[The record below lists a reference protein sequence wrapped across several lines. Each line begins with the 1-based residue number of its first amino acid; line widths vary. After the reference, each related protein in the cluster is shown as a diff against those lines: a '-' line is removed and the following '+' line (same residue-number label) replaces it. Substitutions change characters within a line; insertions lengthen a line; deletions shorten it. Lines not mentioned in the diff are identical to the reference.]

1 MLGMKMTHCIVR
13 LALIVCLAAAAGCGL
28 RIAARPAPLPAS
40 ASSPPEPVNA
50 CELISE
56 PGEPV
61 GTVALSE
68 PVDPSHAPYP
78 SNESERLLFR
88 QLYETLVRVNCDGR
102 VVPGLADSWKFDANA
117 RAWIVTLRPNPRFSD
132 GTPVTAAD
140 VASAWSNGGRL
151 VRSVRAVDDRTLEIT
166 LRNPS
171 ADAPLPL
178 AHTDL
183 AIARRIPGSRWPL
196 GTRAATVASD
206 GPLEITVENPSPV
219 RFVLARNR
227 DVRDLLDQGVD
238 LLLTRDERALDYGA
252 TLPQFVSLPLAWQRT
267 RVLLTPGRTARSLS
281 TEERQSLADDAVQG
295 PARGAAGPFW
305 WQWLPECEI
314 ANSPKRDPSPSSTG
328 RIVYDGSDS
337 AARELAER
345 LVALARTSGTSA
357 NRPYQS
363 ASGLT
368 GDALVQARRR
378 GADAA
383 YIISLDTR
391 PLDPCR
397 EMQALVDNAGWIDPE
412 TIIPLVDTRLE
423 AIVRRG
429 RSGVTVDGDGGLLL
443 GVPGR

>member
-1 MLGMKMTHCIVR
+1 LLRMRMTQCIAR
-13 LALIVCLAAAAGCGL
+13 FALIVCLVAASGCGPRL
-28 RIAARPAPLPAS
+28 TARPVPLPAS
-40 ASSPPEPVNA
+40 ASSTPEPVNA
-50 CELISE
+50 CALISE

-61 GTVALSE
+61 GTVALNE
-68 PVDPSHAPYP
+68 PIDPSHAPYP
-78 SNESERLLFR
+78 ANESERLLFR
-88 QLYETLVRVNCDGR
+88 QLYETLVRVNCDGHA
-102 VVPGLADSWKFDANA
+102 VPGLADSWRFDTNA
-117 RAWIVTLRPNPRFSD
+117 RAWSVTLRPNARFSD

-140 VASAWSNGGRL
+140 VASALSTRDRF
-151 VRSVRAVDDRTLEIT
+151 VQSVHAVDDRTLEIT

-196 GTRAATVASD
+196 GTQAARVAMD
-206 GPLEITVENPSPV
+206 GPSEITVENPFLV
-219 RFVLARNR
+219 RFVLAPNR

-238 LLLTRDERALDYGA
+238 LLLTRDERALDYAA
-252 TLPQFVSLPLAWQRT
+252 TLPQFASLPLAWQRT

-281 TEERQSLADDAVQG
+281 PEERQSLADDAVQG
-295 PARGAAGPFW
+295 PARGATGPFW
-305 WQWLPECEI
+305 WQSLPDCEI
-314 ANSPKRDPSPSSTG
+314 ANSPKRDPSPSTTG
-328 RIVYDGSDS
+328 RIVYDASDS
-337 AARELAER
+337 VARELAER

-368 GDALVQARRR
+368 GDALAQARRR

-397 EMQALVDNAGWIDPE
+397 EMQALVGNMGWIDPE
-412 TIIPLVDTRLE
+412 TIVPLVDTRLQ

-429 RSGVTVDGDGGLLL
+429 RSGLIVDGDGGILL
-443 GVPGR
+443 GAHGR

>member
-1 MLGMKMTHCIVR
+1 
-13 LALIVCLAAAAGCGL
+13 
-28 RIAARPAPLPAS
+28 
-40 ASSPPEPVNA
+40 
-50 CELISE
+50 
-56 PGEPV
+56 
-61 GTVALSE
+61 VALSE

-88 QLYETLVRVNCDGR
+88 QLYETLVRVNCDGHA
-102 VVPGLADSWKFDANA
+102 VPGLADSWRFDTNA
-117 RAWIVTLRPNPRFSD
+117 QAWIVTLRPNARFSD
-132 GTPVTAAD
+132 GTPVTTAD
-140 VASAWSNGGRL
+140 VASAWSTSDRF
-151 VRSVRAVDDRTLEIT
+151 VQSVHAVDDRTLEIT

-171 ADAPLPL
+171 ADTPLPL

-196 GTRAATVASD
+196 GTQAARVAMD
-206 GPLEITVENPSPV
+206 GPSEITVENPFLV
-219 RFVLARNR
+219 RFLLAPNR

-238 LLLTRDERALDYGA
+238 LLLTRDERALDYAA
-252 TLPQFVSLPLAWQRT
+252 TLPQFASLPLAWQRT

-281 TEERQSLADDAVQG
+281 PEERQSLADDAVQG
-295 PARGAAGPFW
+295 PARGATGPFW
-305 WQWLPECEI
+305 WQSLGECKI

-328 RIVYDGSDS
+328 RIVYDASDG
-337 AARELAER
+337 AAGELAER

-368 GDALVQARRR
+368 GDALAQARRR

-397 EMQALVDNAGWIDPE
+397 EMQALVGNMGWIDPE
-412 TIIPLVDTRLE
+412 TIVPLVDTRLQ

-429 RSGVTVDGDGGLLL
+429 RSGVIVDGDGGILL
-443 GVPGR
+443 GAHRR

>member
-1 MLGMKMTHCIVR
+1 MLRMRMTHCIAR
-13 LALIVCLAAAAGCGL
+13 YALIVCLVAASGCGPRL
-28 RIAARPAPLPAS
+28 TARPVPLPRS
-40 ASSPPEPVNA
+40 ASSTPELANA
-50 CELISE
+50 CALISE

-68 PVDPSHAPYP
+68 TVDPSHAPYP

-88 QLYETLVRVNCDGR
+88 QLYETLVRVNCDGHA
-102 VVPGLADSWKFDANA
+102 VPGLADSWRFDTNA
-117 RAWIVTLRPNPRFSD
+117 RAWIVTLRPNARFSD
-132 GTPVTAAD
+132 GTPVTTAD
-140 VASAWSNGGRL
+140 VASAWSTGDRF
-151 VRSVRAVDDRTLEIT
+151 VQSVHAVDDRTLEIK

-171 ADAPLPL
+171 GDTPLPL

-196 GTRAATVASD
+196 GTQAARVAME
-206 GPLEITVENPSPV
+206 GPSEITVENPFIV
-219 RFVLARNR
+219 RFVLAPNR

-238 LLLTRDERALDYGA
+238 LLLTRDERALDYAA
-252 TLPQFVSLPLAWQRT
+252 TLPQFASLPLAWRRT

-281 TEERQSLADDAVQG
+281 PEERQSLADDAVQG
-295 PARGAAGPFW
+295 PARGATGPFW
-305 WQWLPECEI
+305 WQSLPECEI
-314 ANSPKRDPSPSSTG
+314 ANTPKRDTPPSTAG
-328 RIVYDGSDS
+328 RIVYDASDS

-368 GDALVQARRR
+368 GDALDQARRR

-397 EMQALVDNAGWIDPE
+397 EMQALVGNMGWIDPE
-412 TIIPLVDTRLE
+412 TIVPLVDTRLQ

-429 RSGVTVDGDGGLLL
+429 RSGVIVDGDGGMLL
-443 GVPGR
+443 GAHGR

>member
-1 MLGMKMTHCIVR
+1 MLRMRMTHCIAR
-13 LALIVCLAAAAGCGL
+13 FGFIVCLVAASGCGPRL
-28 RIAARPAPLPAS
+28 TARPVPLSAPAS
-40 ASSPPEPVNA
+40 STPEPVNA
-50 CELISE
+50 CALISE

-61 GTVALSE
+61 ETVALSE

-88 QLYETLVRVNCDGR
+88 QLYETLVRVNCDGHA
-102 VVPGLADSWKFDANA
+102 VPGLADSWRFDTNG
-117 RAWIVTLRPNPRFSD
+117 RAWIVTLRPNARFSD
-132 GTPVTAAD
+132 GTPVTTAD
-140 VASAWSNGGRL
+140 VASAWSTGNRF
-151 VRSVRAVDDRTLEIT
+151 VQSVHAVDDRTLEIT
-166 LRNPS
+166 LRDPR
-171 ADAPLPL
+171 ADTPLPL

-196 GTRAATVASD
+196 GTQAARVAMD
-206 GPLEITVENPSPV
+206 GPSEITVENPFLV
-219 RFVLARNR
+219 RFVLAPNR

-238 LLLTRDERALDYGA
+238 FLLTRDERALDYAA
-252 TLPQFVSLPLAWQRT
+252 TLSQFVSLPLAWQRT
-267 RVLLTPGRTARSLS
+267 RVLLTPGRAPRSLS
-281 TEERQSLADDAVQG
+281 PEERQSLADDAVQG
-295 PARGAAGPFW
+295 PARGATGPFW
-305 WQWLPECEI
+305 WQSLPECEI
-314 ANSPKRDPSPSSTG
+314 ANSPKRGPSTSTTG
-328 RIVYDGSDS
+328 RIVYDASDS

-368 GDALVQARRR
+368 GDALAQARRR

-397 EMQALVDNAGWIDPE
+397 EMQALVGNMGWIDPE
-412 TIIPLVDTRLE
+412 TIVPLVDTRLQ

-429 RSGVTVDGDGGLLL
+429 RSGVIVDGDGGILL
-443 GVPGR
+443 GAHGR